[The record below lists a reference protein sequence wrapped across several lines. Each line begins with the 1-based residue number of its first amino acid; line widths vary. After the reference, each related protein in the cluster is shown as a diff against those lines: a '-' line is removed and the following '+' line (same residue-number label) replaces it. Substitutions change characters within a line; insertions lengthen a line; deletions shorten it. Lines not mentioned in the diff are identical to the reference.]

1 MNILKILF
9 LILFVLSIIFVI
21 WYFVGDSPTLEQTL
35 LMIIL
40 GLVIKNGI
48 SINDLE
54 NKMDFLEKRV
64 DKLER

>member
-54 NKMDFLEKRV
+54 NKKDFLEKRV